1 MVAQGLRC
9 RGIHKHRLDA
19 RRPAHLHRVHQAIED
34 DEDGA
39 QGACGHAAR
48 LVVDLCPEEHQQRV
62 GGEEQQA
69 CEGCRGWGCWL
80 EQGSRR
86 GAV

>member
-1 MVAQGLRC
+1 
-9 RGIHKHRLDA
+9 
-19 RRPAHLHRVHQAIED
+19 
-34 DEDGA
+34 
-39 QGACGHAAR
+39 
-48 LVVDLCPEEHQQRV
+48 VVDLCPEEHQQRV